1 MARLYQKINN
11 EAVPLGGGGGGSVA
25 IDNDTITKNSDD
37 EIQVATALT
46 GKINQLN
53 NVAADMGKV
62 LTANGDGT
70 AEWDDVLVPIDYE
83 TITKNS
89 NGELQV
95 SSVPYDNTDSGL
107 TADNVQDAIDEVN
120 SNLISKLSGSLSNP
134 RNLGTTQTNSVKKV
148 GQWVLLQFRTY
159 NENAG
164 SQISSNTTIGTLSAE
179 FRPKSRQQYP
189 ITVSKDKF
197 GSPQTQYISIETSG
211 EVKILSTGLYFDIY
225 AICWY
230 NLEL

>member
-25 IDNDTITKNSDD
+25 IDNDTITKNSDG
-37 EIQVATALT
+37 ELQVATALT

-95 SSVPYDNTDSGL
+95 SSVPYDNTTSGL
-107 TADNVQDAIDEVN
+107 EADNVQDAIDELNSDLSPTEELITPNNYIVIASSLCRHFEKLKLALIGGVWRVN
-120 SNLISKLSGSLSNP
+120 QAIPAGQGGIIVGSVADAIKPSGQVGLFMPNDGYINNVSWIEENGDIKIMPSAQIP
-134 RNLGTTQTNSVKKV
+134 AGTYIQFNASYPTN
-148 GQWVLLQFRTY
+148 
-159 NENAG
+159 
-164 SQISSNTTIGTLSAE
+164 
-179 FRPKSRQQYP
+179 
-189 ITVSKDKF
+189 
-197 GSPQTQYISIETSG
+197 
-211 EVKILSTGLYFDIY
+211 
-225 AICWY
+225 
-230 NLEL
+230 